1 MTKENTYP
9 MKFRWFDIDKADKT
23 GMTVLH
29 DWVKT
34 YDFQKEDSP
43 IGSFT
48 NKIVT
53 VYIWSSSGYDQK
65 QNRTYGGMFAYAEVW
80 CEEIN
85 EVRCEQFFGE
95 TSEDD
100 AFRWASDKTNEM
112 LYNNNNKEIK

>member
-1 MTKENTYP
+1 MEEIKTFP
-9 MKFRWFDIDKADKT
+9 MKFRSFNIDEADKT

-43 IGSFT
+43 FESFT

-53 VYIWSSSGYDQK
+53 VYIWTSSGYDPK

-80 CEEIN
+80 REEIN

-112 LYNNNNKEIK
+112 LYK